1 MLWDRDDDTFAMG
14 QWVGARIYE
23 RRCDLSPDGRH
34 LLYFAANGK
43 WSGEVR
49 GSWSA
54 VSRAPY
60 LKAISLYPKGD
71 CWEGGGLFTSN
82 ETFWLSGGHDTAFE
96 SPDVTIDGSFRPAAF
111 YGGEGLTTYFARLQ
125 RDGWTMVSHDRV
137 AGRTV
142 FEKALPGDW
151 TLRRTAFADIAPP
164 RGKGVY
170 WDAHELV
177 NEDRG
182 VVHAFPEWEWAEL
195 DRGRLVWV
203 EHGVLCTGVVSGEGL
218 RDVRVIRDFNG
229 MRFERLRAPY

>member
-1 MLWDRDDDTFAMG
+1 MLWNRDDDMFAMG
-14 QWVGARIYE
+14 QWVAARIYE
-23 RRCDLSPDGRH
+23 RRCDLSPDGRY

-71 CWEGGGLFTSN
+71 CWEGGGLFTSSSA
-82 ETFWLSGGHDTAFE
+82 FWLSGCHDVRFE
-96 SPDVTIDGSFRPAAF
+96 SPDVRSDASFRPSAF

-125 RDGWTMVSHDRV
+125 RDGWLLRSHDRI
-137 AGRTV
+137 AGQTV
-142 FEKALPGDW
+142 LEKQIDADW
-151 TLRRTAFADIAPP
+151 ILRKTAFADIAPP

-177 NEDRG
+177 DARRG
-182 VVHAFPEWEWAEL
+182 SVHAYPDWEWAEL

-203 EHGVLCTGVVSGEGL
+203 ERGVLRTGYLGAAGL
-218 RDVRVIRDFNG
+218 DDVQAIKDFNG
-229 MRFERLRAPY
+229 MQFERLEAPY